1 MALFPLAQKA
11 VEFPK
16 GAQWLNVDRPLTIAD
31 LKGRIVLLDF
41 WTYCCINCMHAIPDL
56 KRLEERY
63 PHLVVIGVHSAKF
76 ANEKVV
82 DNIRH
87 AVLRYEVEHP
97 VLVDNDFALWSAY
110 GIRAWPSF
118 VLIDPAG
125 NVATKASGEGPYS
138 MFDDAIASITET
150 FDEQGSSKKEPFSSD
165 LVRDRVPGTPLSY
178 PGKIEVDQEGKRLF
192 VTDSNHNRIV
202 VFRPDGEITDVIGS
216 GLAGTTDGALEDAEF
231 DRPQGMAYDP
241 RDDALYVADTENHL
255 IRKVDMGAG
264 TVETVLGK
272 GYQGGYAT
280 KGMGTDLAINSP
292 WDLTILGDHLYI
304 AMAGSHQLWRMDLL
318 THEAERYAGSGRE
331 DITDGNRERAAL
343 AQPSGIDTD
352 GARIFFADSEVSAVR
367 VVQDDE
373 VRTLV
378 GKGLFEFGDMDGKLP
393 LARFQHPL
401 GVLHNEGAVL
411 VADTYNHKIKLIDLE
426 LGSVHTLVGT
436 GQSGA
441 KDGPGR
447 HATLSEP
454 NDIAL
459 LDGNIYITD
468 TNNHLIRLFDPGS
481 DRLFTFKFTNAEVL
495 WPKPRGLRMTQVDL
509 EPVDVSP
516 GDATVHLRLE
526 PPAGHVWNADAPHH
540 LAVAA
545 DDLLTIGD
553 LGQVDH
559 TWDIEFPMTS
569 SGEGTT
575 NLRFQAIAYFC
586 EQDVPELCRFVAL
599 ELILPVTVTE
609 EGDVFADLL
618 HRTDIE

>member
-1 MALFPLAQKA
+1 MGRFSRTTKA
-11 VEFPK
+11 FEFPID
-16 GAQWLNVDRPLTIAD
+16 ARWLNTDRAICMAD
-31 LKGRIVLLDF
+31 LKGRTVLLDF
-41 WTYCCINCMHAIPDL
+41 WTYCCINCMHVIADL
-56 KRLEERY
+56 KALEEKY

-87 AVLRYEVEHP
+87 AVLRYEIEHP

-125 NVATKASGEGPYS
+125 NVAVKNSGEGPFA
-138 MFDDAIASITET
+138 MFDDAIASLTEAFEGT
-150 FDEQGSSKKEPFSSD
+150 IDLTPFSVD
-165 LVRDRVPGTPLSY
+165 LVRDRVPGSALSY
-178 PGKIEVDQEGKRLF
+178 PGKIEVDREGKRLF

-202 VFRPDGEITDVIGS
+202 VFRPEGEITDVIGS
-216 GLAGTTDGALEDAEF
+216 GAVGTTDGAFEDAEF
-231 DRPQGMAYDP
+231 YTPQGMAYDP
-241 RDDALYVADTENHL
+241 RGDALYVADTGNHL
-255 IRKVDMGAG
+255 VRKVDMKAE

-280 KGMGTDLAINSP
+280 KGKGTDLALNTP

-304 AMAGSHQLWRMDLL
+304 AMAGAHQLWRMDLR

-331 DITDGNRERAAL
+331 DIWDGPGERAAL

-401 GVLHNEGAVL
+401 GVAHNEGVVL

-436 GQSGA
+436 GLSGA
-441 KDGPGR
+441 NDGPGR

-459 LDGNIYITD
+459 LDGNMYITD

-481 DRLFTFKFTNAEVL
+481 DRLFTFEFTNPEML
-495 WPKPRGLRMTQVDL
+495 WPRPQVLRMTPVVL
-509 EPVDVSP
+509 APVDVAP
-516 GDATVHLRLE
+516 GEATVHLKLE
-526 PPAGHVWNADAPHH
+526 PPTGHVWNADAPHH
-540 LAVAA
+540 LAVVTDDDRLTVGDVPNADAA
-545 DDLLTIGD
+545 
-553 LGQVDH
+553 
-559 TWDIEFPMTS
+559 WDIKFPVTA
-569 SGEGTT
+569 SGEGTSD
-575 NLRFQAIAYFC
+575 LHFQVIAYFC
-586 EQDVPELCRFVAL
+586 EEDVPEFCRFVAL
-599 ELILPVTVTE
+599 ELALPVTVTE
-609 EGDVFADLL
+609 EGDVLADVL
-618 HRTDIE
+618 HRTVIE